1 MTGSNRLAI
10 ALAAAAASVTLASG
24 CTAAG
29 GAHPVSS
36 PSGPG
41 TATASFSAM
50 GLAFRYPAAWRL
62 GRWSTGVSSFT
73 ALIVD
78 LSTSRLKD
86 PCSVTSRL
94 GRTSV
99 FCGYPVKALPPGGV
113 LVSWNADG
121 FPFSHPS
128 EPNATIAG
136 RKAIETR
143 TTGGWCATLRG
154 TETITVKIFRSVPD
168 NWYEM
173 DACLRAPGLA
183 RPEAEIASMLSSVRI
198 AKGY

>member
-1 MTGSNRLAI
+1 MT
-10 ALAAAAASVTLASG
+10 LAAAAASVTLASG

-29 GAHPVSS
+29 GAHPQSS
-36 PSGPG
+36 PSGPA

-62 GRWSTGVSSFT
+62 GRWSADVSNFT
-73 ALIVD
+73 ALIVY

-86 PCSVTSRL
+86 PCTVASSP

-99 FCGYPVKALPPGGV
+99 FCSYPVKALPPGGV

-121 FPFSHPS
+121 FPFSRPPQ
-128 EPNATIAG
+128 PNTTIAG

-143 TTGGWCATLRG
+143 TTGGWCATLGG
-154 TETITVKIFRSVPD
+154 TETITVKIFRNAPD

-183 RPEAEIASMLSSVRI
+183 RQEAEIASMLSSVRM